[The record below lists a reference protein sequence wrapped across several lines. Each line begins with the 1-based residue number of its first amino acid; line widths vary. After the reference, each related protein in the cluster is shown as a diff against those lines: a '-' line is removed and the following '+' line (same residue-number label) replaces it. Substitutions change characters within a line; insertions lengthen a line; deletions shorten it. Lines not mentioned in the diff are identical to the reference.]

1 MRLHE
6 ALAIRKGA
14 KSGAYNATGE
24 IDNLLQKAEPQSGFN
39 KTWEKL
45 NDDAPDLPPQSKH
58 VQFVASEAIEEI
70 VAINADW
77 LNIEATVERGN
88 ESAKADLMVDG
99 VVLVKD
105 APGTYLLTLGKFVK
119 DTITIM
125 KRAIV
130 ADAAI
135 EWTRDEG
142 TGLLRGRTV
151 TTPRTMK
158 RHKALVLHPPT
169 KEHPAQTQVVTEDD
183 LIGHYRTTPL
193 SGALTRKER
202 RAILARLEALS
213 RGVKTA
219 LAQANNAEVEK
230 DTQAGVAVLRF
241 IFPRE

>member
-1 MRLHE
+1 
-6 ALAIRKGA
+6 
-14 KSGAYNATGE
+14 
-24 IDNLLQKAEPQSGFN
+24 
-39 KTWEKL
+39 
-45 NDDAPDLPPQSKH
+45 
-58 VQFVASEAIEEI
+58 
-70 VAINADW
+70 
-77 LNIEATVERGN
+77 
-88 ESAKADLMVDG
+88 
-99 VVLVKD
+99 
-105 APGTYLLTLGKFVK
+105 
-119 DTITIM
+119 
-125 KRAIV
+125 
-130 ADAAI
+130 
-135 EWTRDEG
+135 
-142 TGLLRGRTV
+142 
-151 TTPRTMK
+151 MK